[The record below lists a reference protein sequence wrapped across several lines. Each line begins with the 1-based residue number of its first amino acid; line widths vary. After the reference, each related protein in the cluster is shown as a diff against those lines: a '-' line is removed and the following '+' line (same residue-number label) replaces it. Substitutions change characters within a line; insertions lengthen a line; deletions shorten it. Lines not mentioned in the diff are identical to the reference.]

1 MNNHQNAIFHQITN
15 FLKTPLAP
23 LGVDL
28 KNFQFNK
35 ICHFANHPYLCKG
48 LNFCKLFKKTMHI
61 TIKERLKN
69 IFKKDEP
76 IVISINGKWGVG
88 KTYFWHKSKE
98 ELTDKKTA
106 YVSLFG
112 KEKIADIRTDIFLQ
126 VMSKNEKIVTKTKE
140 LVKSIKIPLI
150 DISTLIA
157 SLDSQDFK
165 DIIVCFDDFE
175 RLSSIKLE
183 EVLGLISELKEQKQC
198 KIVMILN
205 EEELEPEDQE
215 TLSKYKEKIVDY
227 EFNYDPSPSD
237 SLNILKDKLTVFKD
251 YPLEKYLIEHKVNNI
266 RIISRIIN
274 ALNDFSFIQTHIEGE
289 PKVTT
294 EIAGSIIE
302 IAAINAQ
309 TSSFDR
315 LIQYTDKKQK
325 SEFDESSKFEKDT
338 KYEDLLRLIEGD
350 DCNIS
355 FFLKSDVVSILRQ
368 YCQTSLVDKDSL
380 VSIIKSKI
388 NNQHLYDI
396 SDDIQKKRDKH
407 LYDMSYEVDSYVE
420 DLWKIFKKHGNKLII
435 AGDTYLNSGSFMYH
449 IEQLKEL
456 DIENKEKYHNFAV
469 KRLKFF
475 IKENLDWMKDDSF
488 GDAQKILDFDVSL
501 PDYYEECI
509 EESDQSA
516 VNSVEQIITM
526 MLDIRRN
533 NGWNNEPELLSKIQ
547 QEDIKKYILDNP
559 KYCEGVVRFLSSP
572 EGKDLNVSEYTE
584 NVISVFQD
592 LSKSQNKNHA
602 DKAKKNIKLFRKYK

>member
-88 KTYFWHKSKE
+88 KTYFWHDFKE
-98 ELTDKKTA
+98 ELTNKKTA

-112 KEKIADIRTDIFLQ
+112 KETISDIRTDVFLQ
-126 VMSKNEKIVTKTKE
+126 IISNSKFLPKGEQV
-140 LVKSIKIPLI
+140 VKSAKEFIKTINPSYVSALVPL
-150 DISTLIA
+150 LGK
-157 SLDSQDFK
+157 QYFK
-165 DIIVCFDDFE
+165 DVIVCLDDFE
-175 RLSSIKLE
+175 RLSSSLE
-183 EVLGLISELKEQKQC
+183 LKEVLGFISELKEQKNC
-198 KIVMILN
+198 KVVMILN
-205 EEELEPEDQE
+205 EEELNKEDHD

-227 EFNYDPSPSD
+227 DFNYDPSPSE
-237 SLNILKDKLTVFKD
+237 SLAILQDKLTAFKD
-251 YPLEKYLIEHKVNNI
+251 YPLEEYLTEHKVNNI

-274 ALNDFSFIQTHIEGE
+274 ALNDFSFIQHIKGKPE
-289 PKVTT
+289 VTT
-294 EIAGSIIE
+294 EMVGSIIK

-338 KYEDLLRLIEGD
+338 KYEDLLRLIEGG

-368 YCQTSLVDKDSL
+368 YCQTSLVDKESL
-380 VSIIKSKI
+380 KNIIESKI

-420 DLWKIFKKHGNKLII
+420 YLWKIFKKHGNKLII
-435 AGDTYLNSGSFMYH
+435 AGDTYLNSGSFMYY

-469 KRLKFF
+469 EHLEFF
-475 IKENLDWMKDDSF
+475 IKENLDWMKVDSF

-509 EESDQSA
+509 KGSEQSA

-526 MLDIRRN
+526 MRDRSS
-533 NGWNNEPELLSKIQ
+533 NEPEVLSGVQPK
-547 QEDIKKYILDNP
+547 DIKQYILDNTEYCKEVVHFLYSWGDAP
-559 KYCEGVVRFLSSP
+559 EFSKYV
-572 EGKDLNVSEYTE
+572 E
-584 NVISVFQD
+584 NVVSAFQD
-592 LSKSQNKNHA
+592 LSKSQNKNHTH
-602 DKAKKNIKLFRKYK
+602 KAKKILKHLKKRQ

>member
-15 FLKTPLAP
+15 FLKTPLAL

-98 ELTDKKTA
+98 ELADKKTA

-294 EIAGSIIE
+294 EIVGSIIE

-309 TSSFDR
+309 TSSFDG
-315 LIQYTDKKQK
+315 LIKYV
-325 SEFDESSKFEKDT
+325 SEKLESESAEFTENVEHEK
-338 KYEDLLRLIEGD
+338 LLFLIEGD
-350 DCNIS
+350 DWNIS
-355 FFLKSDVVSILRQ
+355 SFLKSDVVSILRQ
-368 YCQTSLVDKDSL
+368 YCQTSLVDEESL
-380 VSIIKSKI
+380 VKIIKSKVD
-388 NNQHLYDI
+388 NRNLYSVHENI
-396 SDDIQKKRDKH
+396 KTKRDKH
-407 LYDMSYEVDSYVE
+407 LYDMSYEVDSYVG
-420 DLWKIFKKHGNKLII
+420 DLWEIFEEHGNKLII
-435 AGDTYLNSGSFMYH
+435 AGDTYLNPRNFMYYMG
-449 IEQLKEL
+449 QLKEL

-469 KRLKFF
+469 EHLKSF
-475 IKENLDWMKDDSF
+475 IKENLDWMKDDS
-488 GDAQKILDFDVSL
+488 GDVQKILDFDVSL
-501 PDYYEECI
+501 PDYYKECI
-509 EESDQSA
+509 KESDQCSI
-516 VNSVEQIITM
+516 NSVEQIITM
-526 MLDIRRN
+526 MRDIRQKH
-533 NGWNNEPELLSKIQ
+533 GWNNEPEVLSKVPPKNIEQ
-547 QEDIKKYILDNP
+547 YILDNP
-559 KYCEGVVRFLSSP
+559 KYVKEVVRFLSSP